1 MEVLPA
7 AAELGIGI
15 LPYSPL
21 HFGALSGVLRKQ
33 RDGVPGRAVMHAA
46 ERVQPHRAA
55 IEKYEE
61 LCAGLGQEPTT
72 VAIGWLLSRP
82 EVTAPIL
89 GPRTPEQLDLP
100 VAALGTP
107 LAGDTRAA
115 LEEIFPPIGNGGPAP
130 EAWAW

>member
-21 HFGALSGVLRKQ
+21 HFGALSGALRKQ
-33 RDGVPGRAVMHAA
+33 RDGVPGRSVLHAP
-46 ERVQPHRAA
+46 ERVEPHRAA
-55 IEKYEE
+55 IERFER
-61 LCAGLGQEPTT
+61 LCADLGEEPTT
-72 VAIGWLLSRP
+72 VAIAWLLSRP

-100 VAALGTP
+100 IAALARP
-107 LAGDTRAA
+107 LTEDTGGA
-115 LEEIFPPIGNGGPAP
+115 LDEIFPPVGNGGPAP